1 MGSVGWDPR
10 IIGNNWNPYQL
21 PGPSKLEIE
30 NLMLRIT
37 ALEARVDYLITR
49 ERSRSFAAGE
59 QLTSPDDS
67 DMEQAV

>member
-10 IIGNNWNPYQL
+10 ANWGNPYQM
-21 PGPSKLEIE
+21 PGPSKLEME

-67 DMEQAV
+67 DMEPIYT